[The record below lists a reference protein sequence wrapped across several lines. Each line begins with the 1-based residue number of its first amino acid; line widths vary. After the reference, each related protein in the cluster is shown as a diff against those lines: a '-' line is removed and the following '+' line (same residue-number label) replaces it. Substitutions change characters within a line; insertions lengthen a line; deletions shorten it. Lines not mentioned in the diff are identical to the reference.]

1 MSEQIYNPNPASTPT
16 LPVPVAQVKGVT
28 ALAYGEPAAPL
39 TGGSGSAFT
48 GGGAPE
54 PAAIFGLIL
63 VALLLAGFLSPDRL
77 RLKA

>member
-1 MSEQIYNPNPASTPT
+1 M
-16 LPVPVAQVKGVT
+16 PVAQVKGVT